1 MSLQVDL
8 SDKVVLITGAG
19 IPMGRLAKTEEQAD
33 MVLFLCSEHANHISG
48 QTFFVD
54 GGQTMV

>member
-1 MSLQVDL
+1 
-8 SDKVVLITGAG
+8 
-19 IPMGRLAKTEEQAD
+19 MGRLAKPEEQAA
-33 MVLFLCSEHANHISG
+33 MVLYLASENANHITG